1 MKFSIPVFCA
11 FFCLTMISSC
21 EKSEKNL
28 EKEEIHSV
36 PLNYEPTELSE
47 KGDFVYDLGE
57 NIEVHLDN
65 GEKIKVGNNS
75 FEFRLLHFLDNPN
88 EEIFNHSTLGWMTL
102 DQIGFYE
109 NQVQLNESAVGQ
121 LKRLAK
127 ILKNY
132 PEFQIKMGAFTSD
145 EDFDQDQLAAIL
157 KQFTAILTQK
167 GISAARIQTQ
177 VFGNVQQVCPSN
189 DTPACQAQN
198 RRFDV
203 KVWKVN

>member
-1 MKFSIPVFCA
+1 MKFSIGVFCSI
-11 FFCLTMISSC
+11 FFLIAISSC
-21 EKSEKNL
+21 HQSEKIVEN
-28 EKEEIHSV
+28 EETHLV
-36 PLNYEPTELSE
+36 PLNYKPTELSE

-57 NIEVHLDN
+57 MIEVQLDN

-75 FEFRLLHFLDNPN
+75 FEFRLLQFLDNPN
-88 EEIFNHSTLGWMTL
+88 EEIINHSTLGWITL

-109 NQVQLNESAVGQ
+109 NQVNLTPSALAQ

-132 PEFQIKMGAFTSD
+132 SNYSLKLGAFTSG
-145 EDFDQDQLAAIL
+145 EDFDQDQLTAIL
-157 KQFTAILTQK
+157 KQFTSNLTQE

-203 KVWKVN
+203 KVWK